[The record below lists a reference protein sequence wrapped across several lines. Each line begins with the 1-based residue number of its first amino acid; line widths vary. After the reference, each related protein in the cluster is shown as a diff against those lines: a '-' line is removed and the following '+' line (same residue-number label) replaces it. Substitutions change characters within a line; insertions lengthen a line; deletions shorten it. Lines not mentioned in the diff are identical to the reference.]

1 MKLFLRRNAP
11 LFYALG
17 AMLALYVPWLNRG
30 YVNWEWPHVLAGEA
44 LAYPE
49 KIELLDAYWST
60 GQANPLG
67 YPLFNALLQ
76 RLMPWTDAPWLWRV
90 PSLFACGLIIA
101 WGWLVREELG
111 EESAKKF
118 SLWIILLL
126 SSPLIV
132 AYSSSATSDLL
143 PVGLLFISFWFIQS
157 YVLNQSKLFLIVGAL
172 IFGFSCAVR
181 YISPYFFGFFVFS
194 LLGVH
199 GLKASKK
206 IINLTVFSLISGAV
220 LFSEIAWKFWT
231 FDVLIST
238 RLDQNGPNFLDFE
251 FWIITFVRY
260 SSLLGLFCG
269 LVWIVI
275 VPKKLFG
282 GLGFFVLG
290 AISAIS
296 ILLACLLSQQEE
308 QGEMNFGLGFPFGDL
323 VTGFLITV
331 GIFGFMFIFLS
342 FANQVKQK
350 DRFSSVLMAGALPCL
365 VLMSASRPTQ
375 RYLLYFIPILLFVLV
390 KMMKFKLGAICW
402 VSMSITVAV
411 FVSSSLYGMAYLRSQ
426 GNASEEMAVWVEDNN
441 LISQTSAGVI
451 RPHAGQHWW
460 GIEADKTRYEIIAV
474 TPSAEAQV
482 EERILHR
489 EPMKVLG
496 KVTRVY
502 LLREIPAA
510 P

>member
-1 MKLFLRRNAP
+1 M
-11 LFYALG
+11 
-17 AMLALYVPWLNRG
+17 
-30 YVNWEWPHVLAGEA
+30 LAGEA

-76 RLMPWTDAPWLWRV
+76 RLVPWTDAPWLWRV
-90 PSLFACGLIIA
+90 PSLIGCGLIIT
-101 WGWLVREELG
+101 WGWLVREEFG
-111 EESAKKF
+111 KEPGKKF
-118 SLWIILLL
+118 FLWTLLIL

-143 PVGLLFISFWFIQS
+143 PVGLLLMSFWFIQH
-157 YVLNQSKLFLIVGAL
+157 YVSNQSKRFLVVGAL
-172 IFGFSCAVR
+172 VFGFSCAVR

-199 GLKASKK
+199 GFKASKK
-206 IINLTVFSLISGAV
+206 IIDLTVFSLISGAI
-220 LFSEIAWKFWT
+220 LFSEIAWKFWA

-238 RLDQNGPNFLDFE
+238 RLDQNGPNFVDFE
-251 FWIITFVRY
+251 LWIITFVRY

-269 LVWIVI
+269 LVWVVI

-282 GLGFFVLG
+282 RIRFFVLG

-296 ILLACLLSQQEE
+296 ILLALLVSKQEE
-308 QGEMNFGLGFPFGDL
+308 QGEMNFGLGFPFGDF
-323 VTGFLITV
+323 VTGFLISV
-331 GIFGFMFIFLS
+331 GIFGFMFTFSS
-342 FANQVKQK
+342 FANQIKQK
-350 DRFSSVLMAGALPCL
+350 DRFSSALMAGALPCL

-375 RYLLYFIPILLFVLV
+375 RYLLYFIPVLLFVLV
-390 KMMKFKLGAICW
+390 KMMKFNLGAIGR
-402 VSMSITVAV
+402 VGISITVAV
-411 FVSSSLYGMAYLRSQ
+411 FVSSSLYGMSYLRSQ
-426 GNASEEMAVWVEDNN
+426 GDASESMARWITENS
-441 LISQTSAGVI
+441 LIDQTSVSSI
-451 RPHAGQHWW
+451 WPHAGQHWW
-460 GIEADKTRYEIIAV
+460 GIEADETRYEIIAM
-474 TPSAEAQV
+474 TPSAEAQSQ
-482 EERILHR
+482 ERIWHR

>member
-17 AMLALYVPWLNRG
+17 AMLALYIPWLNRG
-30 YVNWEWPHVLAGEA
+30 YSNWEWPHVLAGEA
-44 LAYPE
+44 LAYPQ

-67 YPLFNALLQ
+67 YPLFNAFLQ
-76 RLMPWTDAPWLWRV
+76 RLVPWTDAPWLWRV
-90 PSLFACGLIIA
+90 PSLIGCGLIIT

-111 EESAKKF
+111 EESGKKF

-143 PVGLLFISFWFIQS
+143 PVGLLLISFWFVQS
-157 YVLNQSKLFLIVGAL
+157 YVSNQSKLFLIVGAL

-199 GLKASKK
+199 GFKASKK
-206 IINLTVFSLISGAV
+206 IVDLTVFSLISGAI
-220 LFSEIAWKFWT
+220 LFSEIAWKFWA

-238 RLDQNGPNFLDFE
+238 RLDQNGPNFVDFE
-251 FWIITFVRY
+251 LWIITFVRY

-269 LVWIVI
+269 LVWIVS

-282 GLGFFVLG
+282 RIGFFVLG

-296 ILLACLLSQQEE
+296 ILLALLISKQEE
-308 QGEMNFGLGFPFGDL
+308 QGEMNFGLGFPFGDF
-323 VTGFLITV
+323 VTGFLMSV
-331 GIFGFMFIFLS
+331 GIFGFMFTFSS
-342 FANQVKQK
+342 FASQIKQK
-350 DRFSSVLMAGALPCL
+350 DRFSSALMAGAIPCL

-375 RYLLYFIPILLFVLV
+375 RYLLYFIPVLLYVLV
-390 KMMKFKLGAICW
+390 KMMNVKLGVIGR

-411 FVSSSLYGMAYLRSQ
+411 FISSSLYGMSYLRSQ
-426 GNASEEMAVWVEDNN
+426 GDASENMARWVEENG
-441 LISQTSAGVI
+441 LVSQTSVSI
-451 RPHAGQHWW
+451 IWPHAGQHWW
-460 GIEADKTRYEIIAV
+460 GIEADETRYEIIAV

-482 EERILHR
+482 QERILHR

-502 LLREIPAA
+502 LLREVPGT

>member
-11 LFYALG
+11 LFYALA
-17 AMLALYVPWLNRG
+17 AMLALYIPWLNRG
-30 YVNWEWPHVLAGEA
+30 YSNWEWPHVLAGEA

-76 RLMPWTDAPWLWRV
+76 RLVPWTDAPWLWRV
-90 PSLFACGLIIA
+90 PSLIGCGLIVT
-101 WGWLVREELG
+101 WGWLVREKFGKEPG
-111 EESAKKF
+111 KKF
-118 SLWIILLL
+118 YIWTILFL

-132 AYSSSATSDLL
+132 AYSSSATSDVL
-143 PVGLLFISFWFIQS
+143 PVGLLLISFWFIQS
-157 YVLNQSKLFLIVGAL
+157 YVSNQSKLFLVVGAFV
-172 IFGFSCAVR
+172 FGVSCAVR

-199 GLKASKK
+199 GFKASKK
-206 IINLTVFSLISGAV
+206 IIDLTVFSLISGAI
-220 LFSEIAWKFWT
+220 LFSEIAWKFWA

-238 RLDQNGPNFLDFE
+238 RLDQNGPNFLDFKS
-251 FWIITFVRY
+251 WIVTFVRY

-269 LVWIVI
+269 LVWFAS

-282 GLGFFVLG
+282 RIGFFMLG
-290 AISAIS
+290 AILTIS
-296 ILLACLLSQQEE
+296 IMLAFLVSQQEE
-308 QGEMNFGLGFPFGDL
+308 QGEMNFGLGFPFGDF
-323 VTGFLITV
+323 VTGLLISV

-350 DRFSSVLMAGALPCL
+350 DQFSSALIAGALPCL

-375 RYLLYFIPILLFVLV
+375 RYLLYFIPVLLFILV
-390 KMMKFKLGAICW
+390 KMLNFKLGAISRIC
-402 VSMSITVAV
+402 MSITVVV
-411 FVSSSLYGMAYLRSQ
+411 FVSSSLFGMSYLRSQ
-426 GNASEEMAVWVEDNN
+426 GDASESMARWVTDND
-441 LISQTSAGVI
+441 LVDQTSVSAI
-451 RPHAGQHWW
+451 WPHAGQHWW
-460 GIEADKTRYEIIAV
+460 GVEADETRYEIIAV

-482 EERILHR
+482 RERVLHR

-502 LLREIPAA
+502 LLREIPVA